1 MRKKFCGLIFRSYI
15 FLVESLISQ
24 SNSSEI
30 QIDFSKPVHIL
41 VDGTGLKQHILQA
54 SIKAPSNGI
63 VWVLKSSNT
72 YHNSGGINSSG
83 YTRSSYTYCNISGYG
98 TVSSGNARGMF
109 IVSKGDTISLG
120 YEGDAGS
127 GGSTGY
133 ATFFPFK

>member
-1 MRKKFCGLIFRSYI
+1 MWYV
-15 FLVESLISQ
+15 LVCTRELVFSQ

-41 VDGTGLKQHILQA
+41 VDGTGLNQHILQA

-63 VWVLKSSNT
+63 VWVVTSSNT
-72 YHNSGGINSSG
+72 YHNSGGSNGSG
-83 YTRSSYTYCNISGYG
+83 YTRSSYTYCIISGYG
-98 TVSSGNARGMF
+98 TVSSGNTRGMF
-109 IVSKGDTISLG
+109 IVNKGDTISLG
-120 YEGDAGS
+120 YSGNIGV